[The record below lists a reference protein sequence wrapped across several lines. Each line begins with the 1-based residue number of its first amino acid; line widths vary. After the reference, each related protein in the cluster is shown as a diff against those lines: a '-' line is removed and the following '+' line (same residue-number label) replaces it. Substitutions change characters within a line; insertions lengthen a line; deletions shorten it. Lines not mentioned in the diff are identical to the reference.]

1 MVKLKVI
8 SGEHLER
15 FSINSKLLTY
25 KDSTKMT
32 VLMRTVCVCVCVLV
46 TFTFSST
53 IGQQLAVKRGAECVS
68 LPSPIIAS
76 HKVRPMWPRYGNLL
90 KVVDGNWMLRSSRQN
105 HAPLDIWHAWPIS
118 VWICPGVCKPSSQL
132 WVKQFQCF
140 VDGEGNSIIKPLL
153 PCGIPIYGNGF
164 GRKPRG

>member
-53 IGQQLAVKRGAECVS
+53 IG
-68 LPSPIIAS
+68 
-76 HKVRPMWPRYGNLL
+76 
-90 KVVDGNWMLRSSRQN
+90 
-105 HAPLDIWHAWPIS
+105 
-118 VWICPGVCKPSSQL
+118 
-132 WVKQFQCF
+132 
-140 VDGEGNSIIKPLL
+140 
-153 PCGIPIYGNGF
+153 
-164 GRKPRG
+164 